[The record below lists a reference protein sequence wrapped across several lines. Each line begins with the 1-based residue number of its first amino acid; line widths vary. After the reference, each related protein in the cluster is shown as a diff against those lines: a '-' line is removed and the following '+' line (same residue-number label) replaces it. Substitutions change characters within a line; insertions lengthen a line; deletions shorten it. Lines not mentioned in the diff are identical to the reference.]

1 MEKQTKEQAI
11 KEAVAKCPYREMCEK
26 GFTVLMDGK
35 LQRIRMLKPI
45 NDAKHESK
53 DDNNVYDGGSE

>member
-1 MEKQTKEQAI
+1 MERQTKEQAI

-26 GFTVLMDGK
+26 GFIVLMDGK

-45 NDAKHESK
+45 DDALHAEREAK
-53 DDNNVYDGGSE
+53 